1 LPGPDSG
8 RTFTGRIF
16 RRVRIPFTPHDPEW
30 LAAPKRRE
38 SGAALAPAPQAQPA
52 RTGEQ
57 SLRGNTAIVTG
68 GATGIGR
75 TVALEFARRGVN
87 VAFNYIDIPG
97 RDIAEQALLT
107 ETALRACGVSV
118 LADRCDVRDLA
129 AVERFVERVK
139 AELGGVHYL
148 VNNAGIARD
157 AAMWRLSPEQ
167 WRDVME
173 TNVTG
178 AFQCTQAVARLFR
191 TQRTGKIVNIASIQA
206 FHPSFGVAAYAA
218 SKAALIGLTRATA
231 VELGPSNVNVNA
243 VAPGYVRTEALETL
257 PEDVIERAK
266 KNSVLGRLAEPEDVA
281 TVVVFLCS
289 PEARHIT
296 GQVIFVDGGL
306 SIV

>member
-1 LPGPDSG
+1 M
-8 RTFTGRIF
+8 
-16 RRVRIPFTPHDPEW
+16 
-30 LAAPKRRE
+30 E
-38 SGAALAPAPQAQPA
+38 SGM
-52 RTGEQ
+52 
-57 SLRGNTAIVTG
+57 RGNTAMVTG

-75 TVALEFARRGVN
+75 AVALEFARRGVN

-107 ETALRACGVSV
+107 ETALRAFGVLVHS
-118 LADRCDVRDLA
+118 ARCDVRNLD
-129 AVERFVERVK
+129 AVERFVERSK

-157 AAMWRLSPEQ
+157 AAMWRLGSDQ

-178 AFQCTQAVARLFR
+178 AFHCTQAAARLFR
-191 TQRTGKIVNIASIQA
+191 AQRMGKIVNIASIQA

-218 SKAALIGLTRATA
+218 SKAALVGLTRASA
-231 VELGPSNVNVNA
+231 IELGPAGVNVNA
-243 VAPGYVRTEALETL
+243 VAPGYVRTEALEGL
-257 PEDVIERAK
+257 PTDVIERAK
-266 KNSVLGRLAEPEDVA
+266 KNSVLGRLAEPEDVGN
-281 TVVVFLCS
+281 VVVFLCS

>member
-1 LPGPDSG
+1 LSG
-8 RTFTGRIF
+8 SFKPA
-16 RRVRIPFTPHDPEW
+16 VRIPFTPHDPEW
-30 LAAPKRRE
+30 LATPKRRE
-38 SGAALAPAPQAQPA
+38 SGAALAPVPQTKPA
-52 RTGEQ
+52 RTGE
-57 SLRGNTAIVTG
+57 SAMRGNTAIITG

-75 TVALEFARRGVN
+75 AVALEFARRGVN
-87 VAFNYIDIPG
+87 VAFNYIEIAG

-107 ETALRACGVSV
+107 ETALRACGVGVHSQ
-118 LADRCDVRDLA
+118 RCDVRDQA
-129 AVERFVERVK
+129 EVERFVERAK

-148 VNNAGIARD
+148 VNNAGITRD
-157 AAMWRLSPEQ
+157 AAMWRLSAEQ
-167 WRDVME
+167 WRDVMD

-178 AFQCTQAVARLFR
+178 ALHCTQAVARLFR
-191 TQRTGKIVNIASIQA
+191 TQRAGKIVNIASIQA

-218 SKAALIGLTRATA
+218 SKAALIGLTRSTA
-231 VELGPSNVNVNA
+231 IELGPSNVNVNA
-243 VAPGYVRTEALETL
+243 VAPGYVRTEALESL

-266 KNSVLGRLAEPEDVA
+266 KNSVLGRLAEPEDVG

>member
-1 LPGPDSG
+1 LPRPASG
-8 RTFTGRIF
+8 RTFTGLSRGGP
-16 RRVRIPFTPHDPEW
+16 IPFTPHDPEW

-38 SGAALAPAPQAQPA
+38 SGAAVAPAPQPQPVKTDESA
-52 RTGEQ
+52 M
-57 SLRGNTAIVTG
+57 RGNTAIVTG

-75 TVALEFARRGVN
+75 AVALEFARRGVN

-107 ETALRACGVSV
+107 ETALRATGVAV
-118 LADRCDVRDLA
+118 LAEKCDVRDQT
-129 AVERFVERVK
+129 AVEHFVEHVK

-148 VNNAGIARD
+148 VNNAGITRD
-157 AAMWRLSPEQ
+157 AAMWRLSAEQ

-173 TNVTG
+173 TNVSG

-191 TQRTGKIVNIASIQA
+191 IQRSGKIVNIASIQA
-206 FHPSFGVAAYAA
+206 FHPSFGVVAYAS

-231 VELGPSNVNVNA
+231 IELGPSNVNVNA
-243 VAPGYVRTEALETL
+243 VAPGYVRTEALENL
-257 PEDVIERAK
+257 PDDVVERAK

-281 TVVVFLCS
+281 TVIVFLCS